1 VKESSNAAIRPSRH
15 IAPPHEVGR
24 FVSKAARWLEN
35 ATRNK
40 DARIDTRSSHIF
52 VCKSNGR
59 MGKHCS
65 GKDEGDPA
73 VGLLSHHAR

>member
-1 VKESSNAAIRPSRH
+1 VLAAGTRH
-15 IAPPHEVGR
+15 GRASTIGVGGVDGDR
-24 FVSKAARWLEN
+24 AGRAIPN

-40 DARIDTRSSHIF
+40 DAGIDTRSSHIF
-52 VCKSNGR
+52 VCKSDGR

-65 GKDEGDPA
+65 GKDGGDPA